1 MFRRVHYLLVLVL
14 ATAAMAA
21 DVSPALLEL
30 NNAAFFYGREYF
42 ILRSGR
48 AQMLLQADR
57 ADLGP
62 AFTWMLFDDQDPKQS
77 ARKERAFNFVP
88 KEGFGS
94 SALEVVLGGFPFT
107 ALGHRTDTR
116 WVVTD
121 GIPAVEAVWWAGG
134 VRVTEHISAL
144 VTEGA
149 FRRQVRLEGAH
160 LAGAEA
166 VSLRLRLP
174 PTGLRQEGKMLVHE
188 GAGAGIALMMADATP
203 VKVDATTGQ
212 FDAGELILRRAAPP
226 AAPAAAR

>member
-1 MFRRVHYLLVLVL
+1 MFQRAYLLSL
-14 ATAAMAA
+14 AMLAAAGIAA
-21 DVSPALLEL
+21 AEETNSLLDL

-62 AFTWMLFDDQDPKQS
+62 AFTWMLFDAQDAKQS

-116 WVVTD
+116 WVVR
-121 GIPAVEAVWWAGG
+121 GG
-134 VRVTEHISAL
+134 HSRRRSRL
-144 VTEGA
+144 VGG
-149 FRRQVRLEGAH
+149 R
-160 LAGAEA
+160 
-166 VSLRLRLP
+166 
-174 PTGLRQEGKMLVHE
+174 
-188 GAGAGIALMMADATP
+188 GAGD
-203 VKVDATTGQ
+203 
-212 FDAGELILRRAAPP
+212 RAHQRA
-226 AAPAAAR
+226 